1 MVIKKMVLDFYYVS
15 WLVEHKLRTVK
26 DHPVERACVQ
36 VKSTERK
43 EMLRDGEREQDPRM
57 IFRTLGLKNPSLKKF
72 PLFFFSRAY
81 LSGILSY
88 ATEKVKTRAIRRMLQ
103 SPDLFYQ

>member
-1 MVIKKMVLDFYYVS
+1 M
-15 WLVEHKLRTVK
+15 
-26 DHPVERACVQ
+26 ERACIQ

-57 IFRTLGLKNPSLKKF
+57 IFRTLGLKNPPLKKF
-72 PLFFFSRAY
+72 PFFSRVY